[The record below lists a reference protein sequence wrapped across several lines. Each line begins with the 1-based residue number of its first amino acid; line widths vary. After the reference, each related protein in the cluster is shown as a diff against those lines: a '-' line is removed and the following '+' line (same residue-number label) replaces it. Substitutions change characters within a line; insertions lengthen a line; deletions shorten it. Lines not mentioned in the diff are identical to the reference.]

1 MPTNPVEITDI
12 QHGAA
17 MTAISSISALPPPVV
32 ARIAA
37 TQPVAST
44 ATEPSSALSSP
55 ASIVT
60 LHQENNVI
68 DAQIYNSRGVI
79 AQPDAPLAWEYT
91 QPDKVSFHMGGNFS
105 TASTSSR
112 FWGLGETLLLQLA
125 QSNKNISQSVIRS
138 STGRELE
145 AAELAAAQAKI
156 HSGDADNSINLT
168 LKTASGKTIQI
179 SLSSQ
184 DNALAV
190 QAQVQDGDL
199 NEQELAALGAMA
211 KGFETAIQGLTAV
224 PPQLKLEALT
234 QFDTD
239 VFSSVDLTT
248 RFKLDDDSTQS
259 LELHADASQRQV
271 RMSGAAGDIDM
282 SVDLKNAAILGDS
295 NQKAKAL
302 ASYLRQIEAARVRGD
317 GDRNLLSM
325 FESAFKTLHSDY
337 PQSPAVSQPQASTA
351 ITLTDTDRRVLTGL
365 ADFSATVS
373 EKSVNGNPA
382 RPNELDSFNYGL
394 SQTTQS
400 KGQDQ
405 FNRKVVQNQQSHLT
419 ARFHKP
425 LYPGQKLELTTDPQS
440 QNYQY
445 YQIDDQASSIS
456 SIGYVKG
463 KLVEA
468 SVTQSAS
475 QSTRISKYVM
485 GHLEE
490 ESVKPVSSSET
501 QNLLGL
507 LQKALQEDKLAKMGR
522 GTSYG
527 FAAIQD
533 KLMLASDPGEIKG

>member
-1 MPTNPVEITDI
+1 
-12 QHGAA
+12 

-105 TASTSSR
+105 AASTSSR

-239 VFSSVDLTT
+239 VFSSLDLTT

-445 YQIDDQASSIS
+445 YQIDDQASSMS

-490 ESVKPVSSSET
+490 ESVKPVSSSKT